1 MFTKDK
7 EFGMFT
13 DAGEDM
19 LYDFV
24 KFANKYQL
32 NDKSVTAIL
41 WALSE
46 NEVFAEASDT
56 AVREQVFASL
66 TQGTL

>member
-1 MFTKDK
+1 MK
-7 EFGMFT
+7 EFGMFSG
-13 DAGEDM
+13 AGESM
-19 LYDFV
+19 LNDFV
-24 KFANKYQL
+24 AFANKHQL

-46 NEVFAEASDT
+46 NELFAEASDT

-66 TQGTL
+66 TRAEF

>member
-1 MFTKDK
+1 MFTKDR

-19 LYDFV
+19 LHDFV

-32 NDKSVTAIL
+32 NDKSVTDIL

>member
-1 MFTKDK
+1 MN

-13 DAGEDM
+13 DAGENLIADVIA
-19 LYDFV
+19 LAR
-24 KFANKYQL
+24 KHQL
-32 NDKSVTAIL
+32 NDKSVNQIL

-56 AVREQVFASL
+56 VVREQVFAVLSTVSL
-66 TQGTL
+66 